1 MVKLKIFSNIF
12 QYIQYSEYEYIQYF
26 NSQQGINFQNI
37 QTTNTTPCK
46 TKQNKTG
53 NPIKQWAEDLNR
65 DIYKEDTWMTNRHMK
80 ICSTLL
86 IIR

>member
-1 MVKLKIFSNIF
+1 MNFFLERKAKINKCGLIKLKTFCTAKEAINKSKRQPMVKLKIFSNIF

-46 TKQNKTG
+46 TKQN
-53 NPIKQWAEDLNR
+53 R
-65 DIYKEDTWMTNRHMK
+65 
-80 ICSTLL
+80 
-86 IIR
+86 